1 MDDIYMGGISNCCG
15 AEVYQGERCSDC
27 KEGCGIINQCEL
39 CGDYHED
46 ESECEATA
54 GKMD

>member
-1 MDDIYMGGISNCCG
+1 MTDIYMGGISNCCG
-15 AEVYQGERCSDC
+15 AEVYQGERCSEC